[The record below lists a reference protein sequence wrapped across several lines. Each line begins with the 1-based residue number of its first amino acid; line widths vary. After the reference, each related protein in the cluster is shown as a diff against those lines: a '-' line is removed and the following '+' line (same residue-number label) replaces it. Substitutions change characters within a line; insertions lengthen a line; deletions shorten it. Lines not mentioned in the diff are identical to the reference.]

1 MQQGRDNSTSGKQVE
16 RRSDCTQT
24 VGSHLVQKSLRT
36 INFKK
41 PGQHLLTGG
50 QSEQIPVGWNL
61 FIYIFYYQWS
71 SSGVQYLLTLSNLS
85 YPQIVQKYKEF
96 IAQIS
101 LFKIDLL
108 LFISVMHMAE
118 KWQGAK
124 MKLLLIFRGG
134 HRLITQTAGVKREAQ
149 SNQ

>member
-1 MQQGRDNSTSGKQVE
+1 M
-16 RRSDCTQT
+16 
-24 VGSHLVQKSLRT
+24 
-36 INFKK
+36 
-41 PGQHLLTGG
+41 
-50 QSEQIPVGWNL
+50 
-61 FIYIFYYQWS
+61 
-71 SSGVQYLLTLSNLS
+71 S
-85 YPQIVQKYKEF
+85 YSQIVQKYKEF

-101 LFKIDLL
+101 LFIIALL
-108 LFISVMHMAE
+108 LFISIRHMAE